1 MTHAFP
7 TRRSSYLLLAL
18 PHISLRYGKPVDC
31 DVFNLHVTYSK
42 FEGDPASGAFSGAVE
57 AGPVNPRGDFHCAGL
72 LPPNRQARPD
82 RADGSSSK
90 HLDLV
95 AGVGVEQAVIG
106 GTLRLA
112 RLQRRSRSEEH
123 TSELQSLMRI
133 SYADFCLT

>member
-1 MTHAFP
+1 MTFVAVGADDHRYDNAALDD
-7 TRRSSYLLLAL
+7 RRKNVGHIGRLLAL

-82 RADGSSSK
+82 RADGSS
-90 HLDLV
+90 
-95 AGVGVEQAVIG
+95 
-106 GTLRLA
+106 
-112 RLQRRSRSEEH
+112 RSEEH

-133 SYADFCLT
+133 SYAVFCLKKKKKEKHNNCK